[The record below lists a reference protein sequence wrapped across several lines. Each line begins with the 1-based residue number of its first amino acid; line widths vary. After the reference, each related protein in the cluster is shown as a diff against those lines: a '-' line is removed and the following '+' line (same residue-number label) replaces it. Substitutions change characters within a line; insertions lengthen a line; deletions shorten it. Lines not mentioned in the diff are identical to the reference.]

1 MYTLCSKD
9 ELHILNLYCI
19 TARFLHWRLLK
30 ILLSSFILP
39 FYILKILALK
49 RMCSLFSCSLLC
61 QNRKRNWNKNYAKFA
76 SSSLAFSI
84 FQAHH
89 FYISIFFYFFVQL
102 FCRKLMQK
110 NNIANTQLFH
120 LHVVCT
126 CTCKHCNMILWIM
139 LFFWDI
145 CRCSISWIL
154 YCICLFKYMSMN
166 MNLVWC
172 CKVEKNLHTKRVT
185 KKFIKGTLV
194 QIWKSPYIFLF
205 I

>member
-1 MYTLCSKD
+1 MQ
-9 ELHILNLYCI
+9 NLLLVHYRFQYFKLI
-19 TARFLHWRLLK
+19 TFTFQH
-30 ILLSSFILP
+30 
-39 FYILKILALK
+39 
-49 RMCSLFSCSLLC
+49 FS
-61 QNRKRNWNKNYAKFA
+61 
-76 SSSLAFSI
+76 
-84 FQAHH
+84 
-89 FYISIFFYFFVQL
+89 YFFL
-102 FCRKLMQK
+102 FNCSVGSSYK

-126 CTCKHCNMILWIM
+126 CTYKHCNMILWIV

-154 YCICLFKYMSMN
+154 CSICLFKYMSMN
-166 MNLVWC
+166 MNLAWC